1 MNRIV
6 VGSGNN
12 IEKILNDKV
21 VINVKE
27 DVNLL
32 INNNKYET
40 YEINVNDAN
49 VNVFFIEENV
59 KKTNVLINVNKGF
72 VVLNMVSYNPSDRK
86 IEVNLNECFSD
97 VKRSHCATTRWNS
110 CCCWK
115 RRHPRYHCLGADR

>member
-6 VGSGNN
+6 VGNGNN

-27 DVNLL
+27 DTNLL

-49 VNVFFIEENV
+49 VNILFMEEN
-59 KKTNVLINVNKGF
+59 KCFNK
-72 VVLNMVSYNPSDRK
+72 
-86 IEVNLNECFSD
+86 C
-97 VKRSHCATTRWNS
+97 
-110 CCCWK
+110 
-115 RRHPRYHCLGADR
+115 

>member
-27 DVNLL
+27 DTNLL

-49 VNVFFIEENV
+49 VNILFMEENV
-59 KKTNVLINVNKGF
+59 KKQMF
-72 VVLNMVSYNPSDRK
+72 
-86 IEVNLNECFSD
+86 
-97 VKRSHCATTRWNS
+97 
-110 CCCWK
+110 
-115 RRHPRYHCLGADR
+115 

>member
-6 VGSGNN
+6 VGNGNN

-27 DVNLL
+27 DTNLL

-49 VNVFFIEENV
+49 VNVLFMEENV
-59 KKTNVLINVNKGF
+59 KKNK
-72 VVLNMVSYNPSDRK
+72 
-86 IEVNLNECFSD
+86 CFN
-97 VKRSHCATTRWNS
+97 KC
-110 CCCWK
+110 
-115 RRHPRYHCLGADR
+115 

>member
-27 DVNLL
+27 DTNLL

-49 VNVFFIEENV
+49 VNVLFMEENV
-59 KKTNVLINVNKGF
+59 KKNK
-72 VVLNMVSYNPSDRK
+72 
-86 IEVNLNECFSD
+86 CFN
-97 VKRSHCATTRWNS
+97 KC
-110 CCCWK
+110 
-115 RRHPRYHCLGADR
+115 

>member
-27 DVNLL
+27 DTNLL

-49 VNVFFIEENV
+49 VNILFMEENV
-59 KKTNVLINVNKGF
+59 KKNK
-72 VVLNMVSYNPSDRK
+72 
-86 IEVNLNECFSD
+86 CFN
-97 VKRSHCATTRWNS
+97 KC
-110 CCCWK
+110 
-115 RRHPRYHCLGADR
+115 

>member
-27 DVNLL
+27 DTNLL

-49 VNVFFIEENV
+49 VNILFMEENV
-59 KKTNVLINVNKGF
+59 KKTNVLINVNNTNANNIIKYF
-72 VVLNMVSYNPSDRK
+72 F
-86 IEVNLNECFSD
+86 E
-97 VKRSHCATTRWNS
+97 
-110 CCCWK
+110 
-115 RRHPRYHCLGADR
+115 RYPY

>member
-6 VGSGNN
+6 VGSGSN

-49 VNVFFIEENV
+49 VN
-59 KKTNVLINVNKGF
+59 
-72 VVLNMVSYNPSDRK
+72 
-86 IEVNLNECFSD
+86 
-97 VKRSHCATTRWNS
+97 
-110 CCCWK
+110 
-115 RRHPRYHCLGADR
+115 

>member
-27 DVNLL
+27 DTNLL

-49 VNVFFIEENV
+49 VNVLFMEENV
-59 KKTNVLINVNKGF
+59 KKNKC
-72 VVLNMVSYNPSDRK
+72 LNK
-86 IEVNLNECFSD
+86 C
-97 VKRSHCATTRWNS
+97 
-110 CCCWK
+110 
-115 RRHPRYHCLGADR
+115 

>member
-27 DVNLL
+27 DTNLL

-40 YEINVNDAN
+40 FEINVNDAN
-49 VNVFFIEENV
+49 VNILFMEENV

-72 VVLNMVSYNPSDRK
+72 VVLNV
-86 IEVNLNECFSD
+86 
-97 VKRSHCATTRWNS
+97 
-110 CCCWK
+110 
-115 RRHPRYHCLGADR
+115 

>member
-27 DVNLL
+27 DTNLL

-49 VNVFFIEENV
+49 VNILFMEENV
-59 KKTNVLINVNKGF
+59 KKTNVLINVKLGYLTRGQAPEFPGLTHNGILK
-72 VVLNMVSYNPSDRK
+72 SYIKLRCNIHEILKS
-86 IEVNLNECFSD
+86 
-97 VKRSHCATTRWNS
+97 
-110 CCCWK
+110 
-115 RRHPRYHCLGADR
+115 PRFL

>member
-27 DVNLL
+27 DTNLL

-49 VNVFFIEENV
+49 VNILFMEENV
-59 KKTNVLINVNKGF
+59 KKTRNQ
-72 VVLNMVSYNPSDRK
+72 
-86 IEVNLNECFSD
+86 
-97 VKRSHCATTRWNS
+97 
-110 CCCWK
+110 
-115 RRHPRYHCLGADR
+115 